1 MEVAILVL
9 LILNL
14 ILTVGS
20 IVVSLMVGSVVVK
33 IMEVLRKLPEEL
45 RTPNLKKREGQPP
58 DRPWYTYV

>member
-1 MEVAILVL
+1 MEMAILVL

-45 RTPNLKKREGQPP
+45 RNPKKREGPP